1 VTNYLTPLANATL
14 VFNVAS
20 GYAMDSDTGNY
31 VPVSSGVVFYA
42 TLKQKQ
48 NPRYEH
54 LLGADMTAVYMEGRM
69 TSPLTLSGVSIGDS
83 AQAII
88 NGREGRFELLPNE
101 QIAIHYWQFLGTPIR
116 GIFRLIGKGSVDNA

>member
-1 VTNYLTPLANATL
+1 MSNFLEPLANATL
-14 VFNVAS
+14 VFHVAS
-20 GYAMDSDTGNY
+20 GYALDNETGNY
-31 VPVSSGVVFYA
+31 VPVSSGVAFYA
-42 TLKQKQ
+42 TLKQKN
-48 NPRYEH
+48 NPRYDQ
-54 LLGADMTAVYMEGRM
+54 LLGADLTAVYMEGRM
-69 TSPLTLSGVSIGDS
+69 TSPLTLSGVTIGDS

>member
-1 VTNYLTPLANATL
+1 MSNFLEPLANATL
-14 VFNVAS
+14 VFHVAS
-20 GYAMDSDTGNY
+20 GYALDNETGNY
-31 VPVSSGVVFYA
+31 VPVSSGVAFYA
-42 TLKQKQ
+42 TLKQKN
-48 NPRYEH
+48 NPRYDQ

-69 TSPLTLSGVSIGDS
+69 TSPLTLSGVTIGDS

>member
-1 VTNYLTPLANATL
+1 MNYLTPLANATL

-20 GYAMDSDTGNY
+20 GYAWDSDTGNY
-31 VPVSSGVVFYA
+31 TPVSSGVVFYA

-48 NPRYEH
+48 SPRYEH

>member
-1 VTNYLTPLANATL
+1 MSNFLEPLANATL
-14 VFNVAS
+14 VFHVAS
-20 GYAMDSDTGNY
+20 GYALDNETGNY
-31 VPVSSGVVFYA
+31 VPVSSGVAFYA
-42 TLKQKQ
+42 TLKQKN
-48 NPRYEH
+48 NPRYDQ

-69 TSPLTLSGVSIGDS
+69 TSPLTLSGVTVGDS

>member
-1 VTNYLTPLANATL
+1 MTNYLTPLANATL